1 MHIILVSDR
10 MATAKTITLTRRH
23 VVTAVAALVGL
34 VLLVSTLASFV
45 TLKHIER
52 IPLPYAQSL
61 LLSLRQQEAQKTQD
75 VVRDNLNAM
84 AVKLGE
90 MQARIV
96 RLDTLGERLAR
107 LTGIKP
113 EAPQDEPPAAGAGKG
128 GPLVMLPAR
137 LDENDLQRQLEIL
150 ALQLESRDDHFG
162 LLETRLLDERVR
174 RSLLPTALPI
184 AGAESAS
191 GFGWRRDPFNGQ
203 RALHEGVDFSVDSGT
218 PVLAAAGGVV
228 VSAEYHPA
236 YGNLIEIDH
245 GNELTTRYA
254 HASRMLV
261 KEGAVVR
268 RGQKIAEVGST
279 GRSTGPHLHFEVRV
293 KGMARDPRRFLEAA
307 RSGDRLL
314 AAAIE

>member
-10 MATAKTITLTRRH
+10 MATAKTITLTTRH
-23 VVTAVAALVGL
+23 VVTFLAALVGL

-45 TLKHIER
+45 TLRHIER

-61 LLSLRQQEAQKTQD
+61 LLSLRQQEAQKTQE
-75 VVRDNLNAM
+75 VVRDNLSAM

-113 EAPQDEPPAAGAGKG
+113 ETPPEETTAAGKG
-128 GPLVMLPAR
+128 GPLVMLPAA
-137 LDENDLQRQLEIL
+137 LGEADLQRQLDIL
-150 ALQLESRDDHFG
+150 ALQLETRDDHFG

-174 RSLLPTALPI
+174 RSLLPTTLPI
-184 AGAESAS
+184 PGAESAS

-218 PVLAAAGGVV
+218 PILAAAGGVV

-245 GNELTTRYA
+245 GDELTTRYA

-293 KGMARDPRRFLEAA
+293 NGVARDPQRFLEAA
-307 RSGDRLL
+307 RTGDKLL
-314 AAAIE
+314 AAAIQ

>member
-10 MATAKTITLTRRH
+10 MATAKTITLTKRH
-23 VVTAVAALVGL
+23 VLAGCAVLAGL
-34 VLLVSTLASFV
+34 VLLFSSLASFV
-45 TLKHIER
+45 TLKHIES

-61 LLSLRQQEAQKTQD
+61 LLSLRHQEARKTQD
-75 VVRDNLNAM
+75 IVRDNLNAM

-113 EAPQDEPPAAGAGKG
+113 EVAHQEPASVEGGKG
-128 GPLVMLPAR
+128 GPLVMLPAA
-137 LDENDLQRQLEIL
+137 LTETDLQRQIKIL
-150 ALQLESRDDHFG
+150 AFQLETRGDHFG

-174 RSLLPTALPI
+174 LSLLPTTLPI
-184 AGAESAS
+184 AGGDNAS

-203 RALHEGVDFSVDSGT
+203 RALHEGVDFSVDTGT
-218 PVLAAAGGVV
+218 PILAAAGGVV
-228 VSAEYHPA
+228 VAAEYHSA
-236 YGNLIEIDH
+236 YGNLVEIDH
-245 GNELTTRYA
+245 GNELSTRYA
-254 HASRMLV
+254 HASRILV

-293 KGMARDPRRFLEAA
+293 KGVAQNPQRFLEAA
-307 RSGDRLL
+307 RSGDKLFASL
-314 AAAIE
+314 AD